1 MVTLLSLVQNGG
13 IAELFDAPALTK
25 CLGYPYSDLGCVWD
39 LHPFKPTKP
48 EGHSLPEF
56 ALQHNSG
63 TASVLAP
70 VPVLWSESKEG
81 PQHAYSRA
89 HVLALPFLATFL
101 APLLI
106 LKPKHI

>member
-13 IAELFDAPALTK
+13 IAELFDAPALTM
-25 CLGYPYSDLGCVWD
+25 CLGYPYFDLGCVWVSIPSN
-39 LHPFKPTKP
+39 LQSLRATAFQ
-48 EGHSLPEF
+48 SLPYNTTL
-56 ALQHNSG
+56 AQLQFWPQFLSCGQNQ
-63 TASVLAP
+63 
-70 VPVLWSESKEG
+70 KEG